1 MLNIPLKDHFRE
13 TRIFG
18 SRLTIMA
25 GFVVLVMLVLLGRM
39 LYLQVVHHKH
49 YETRARA
56 NQISPIPVP
65 PVRGWIL
72 DRNGIV
78 LAQNYP
84 AYTLEVIP
92 EQVKDMAATLAHVGK
107 LVSLS
112 EADLKLFNKQRRAR
126 PGFESLP
133 LRTNLTEE
141 EAARIAINRP
151 HLQGVELHARLQR
164 YYPLGGLGIHL
175 NGYVGRINEEEASAI
190 GRSGKHADYRG
201 TLHIGKLG
209 IEQYYESL
217 LLGRVGV
224 ERRETNARG
233 RSLHVVE
240 REAPKAGENLYL
252 NIDARMQA
260 AAEQMLRGKRGAVV
274 AMDPNSGAILT
285 FASMPTY
292 DPNPFVNGID
302 QSSYDALLENPDKP
316 LINRALNGQ
325 YPPGSTIKPF
335 MALAALESGKI
346 GGEDSVTCRGVF
358 RLAGEPRP
366 YRDWKKSGHG
376 KINLHE
382 SIVQSCDIYYYR
394 AAVTLG
400 IDFIHTFLSG
410 LGFGQATGI
419 DLKGESIG
427 LVPSREWRK
436 ARGET
441 WYLGETVVTGIGQGP
456 TLVTPLQLANS
467 VSILA
472 NGGRLMQPR
481 LMYARENPV
490 TRERRYSQFAYKQLF
505 TEEHKPRLDAIAAA
519 MTDVVHGEKGTA
531 RRIGWNAPYRIAGKT
546 GTAQV
551 KSIAIGEVYDAEKMA
566 EFERDHALFI
576 AFAPVEN
583 PRIAI
588 AVIVENAGH
597 GSSAA
602 APIARKLMDYY
613 LLPEKMPPLNN
624 ATVVASPPNE

>member
-25 GFVVLVMLVLLGRM
+25 GFVVVVVLVLLGRM

-56 NQISPIPVP
+56 NQISPVPVP
-65 PVRGWIL
+65 PVRGLIL

-92 EQVKDMAATLAHVGK
+92 EQVKDMDATLAQVRDLVILSDSDLKQFGK
-107 LVSLS
+107 L
-112 EADLKLFNKQRRAR
+112 RRSR
-126 PGFESLP
+126 PRFESLP

-175 NGYVGRINEEEASAI
+175 IGYVSRINEEEAGVI
-190 GRSGKHADYRG
+190 ERTGKRADYRG

-209 IEQYYESL
+209 IEQKYESL
-217 LLGRVGV
+217 LLGHVGV

-240 REAPKAGENLYL
+240 REAPKAGDNLYL

-260 AAEQMLRGKRGAVV
+260 AAEQMLQGKRGAVV
-274 AMDPNSGAILT
+274 AMDPSSGAVLT

-302 QSSYDALLENPDKP
+302 QGSYDALLDNPDKP

-335 MALAALESGKI
+335 MGLAALESGKI
-346 GGEDSVTCRGVF
+346 EATDTVTCRGVF

-376 KINLHE
+376 KVDLHD
-382 SIVQSCDIYYYR
+382 SIVQSCDVYFYQ
-394 AAVTLG
+394 AALKLG
-400 IDFIHTFLSG
+400 IDFIHTFLTK

-436 ARGET
+436 ARGEN

-456 TLVTPLQLANS
+456 ILVTPLQLANS

-481 LMYARENPV
+481 LMHAWENPV
-490 TRERRYSQFAYKQLF
+490 SKERHYSQFSYKQLF
-505 TEEHKPRLDAIAAA
+505 TEEHKPQLEAIVHA
-519 MTDVVHGEKGTA
+519 MTDVVHGAKGTA

-551 KSIAIGEVYDAEKMA
+551 KSIAVGETYDAEKMA
-566 EFERDHALFI
+566 ERERDHALFI
-576 AFAPVEN
+576 AFAPVDN
-583 PRIAI
+583 PRIAV
-588 AVIVENAGH
+588 AVVVENAGH

-613 LLPEKMPPLNN
+613 LLPEKMPKLNN
-624 ATVVASPPNE
+624 AIVVKSQPNE